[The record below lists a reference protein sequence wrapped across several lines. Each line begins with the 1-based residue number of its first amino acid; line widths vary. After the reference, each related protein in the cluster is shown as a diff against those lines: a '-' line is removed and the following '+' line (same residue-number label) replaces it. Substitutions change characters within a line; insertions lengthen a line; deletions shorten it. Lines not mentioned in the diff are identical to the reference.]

1 MAKLP
6 SPVLDAWKK
15 RSDPAIL
22 ATVDTEGVPNAIY
35 VTYVRIVDDEMV
47 IVADNYFDKTKK
59 NILAGSVGSLL
70 FITSDKESYQL
81 KGAIEYQTDGPLF
94 ESMKSWNGPD
104 HPGHAAAVIRVEEAY
119 SGATRLL

>member
-47 IVADNYFDKTKK
+47 IVADNYFDKTKP
-59 NILAGSVGSLL
+59 
-70 FITSDKESYQL
+70 EST
-81 KGAIEYQTDGPLF
+81 AP
-94 ESMKSWNGPD
+94 
-104 HPGHAAAVIRVEEAY
+104 
-119 SGATRLL
+119 ATMMTTGFAF